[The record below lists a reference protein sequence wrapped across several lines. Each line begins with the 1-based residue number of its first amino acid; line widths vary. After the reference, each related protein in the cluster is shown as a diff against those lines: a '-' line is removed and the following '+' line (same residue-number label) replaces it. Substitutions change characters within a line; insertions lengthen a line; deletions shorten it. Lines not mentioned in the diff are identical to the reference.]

1 VEEATTTTR
10 RLMLTTATQIQTGGR
25 GGEHMRRTER
35 KLEGKP
41 IDSRNIQMRLVI
53 GSVRLKHAN
62 AHSIEVA
69 SLTICKHVFFFRTT
83 IIKNFYPRK
92 SLHPECIDIDDVAE
106 GRLRKCTVI
115 ANSDFWNELQP
126 YLRDSACDR

>member
-1 VEEATTTTR
+1 
-10 RLMLTTATQIQTGGR
+10 MLTTATQIQTGGR
-25 GGEHMRRTER
+25 GGEHRRRTER

-106 GRLRKCTVI
+106 GRLRKCT
-115 ANSDFWNELQP
+115 
-126 YLRDSACDR
+126 

>member
-1 VEEATTTTR
+1 
-10 RLMLTTATQIQTGGR
+10 
-25 GGEHMRRTER
+25 
-35 KLEGKP
+35 
-41 IDSRNIQMRLVI
+41 MRLVI